1 MKSFAKEEEENI
13 AIFLSL
19 FAKYR
24 AFEIE
29 YC

>member
-13 AIFLSL
+13 AIFEVYSL
-19 FAKYR
+19 NIGL
-24 AFEIE
+24 FEIE